1 MKMESK
7 ERSLDFR
14 LQQLYSDVYLFHGC
28 QFSSHYA
35 FYAFLMWDCI
45 DNMNRRC
52 YLKQDADEATTL
64 IALVAI
70 PAQAGGLWEA

>member
-7 ERSLDFR
+7 EGSLDFM
-14 LQQLYSDVYLFHGC
+14 LKQSYSDVYLFHGC
-28 QFSSHYA
+28 QFSSHCA

-52 YLKQDADEATTL
+52 YLKQDADEATIL